1 MTSLREPDVAR
12 ETYRH
17 LRMFLVAL
25 AAFLL
30 IGSIFGLVF
39 FGRFEGSISANYLGP
54 LRDVFVGSFVGIAVC
69 LVAYRGRTLEDFA
82 LNLAG
87 FYALFVAFVPTDL
100 RDTLR
105 GIEDPAIREQMVNGI
120 RVSTISVLVAALV
133 LAVAEK
139 LTGNWPG
146 DALGSKPKKAKFF
159 YRMSWPF
166 AVAFV
171 ALLLW
176 RIWEGDDFAW
186 VHYAATFLLIISM
199 AVAVACNGWPQA
211 AGEDDL
217 PDQPLYKWIAV
228 GMTVGAVVVF
238 FLARWLFRGYHVAI
252 AEWFEIALFVAFWV
266 RETIGNWDAPPPTRD
281 PQPSVAGSRD
291 DDGAEASA

>member
-1 MTSLREPDVAR
+1 MAAPREADRAR

-17 LRMFLVAL
+17 LRMILVAL

-39 FGRFEGSISANYLGP
+39 FGKFEGSISASYLGP

-100 RDTLR
+100 QDTLR
-105 GIEDPAIREQMVNGI
+105 GIDDAAVREQMVNGI
-120 RVSTISVLVAALV
+120 RVSTCSVLVAAVVLV
-133 LAVAEK
+133 IAEK

-146 DALGSKPKKAKFF
+146 DALGSKPKKAKAF
-159 YRMSWPF
+159 YRLSWVL
-166 AVAFV
+166 AAAFV
-171 ALLLW
+171 VLLLF
-176 RIWEGDDFAW
+176 RIWEGDEFAW
-186 VHYAATFLLIISM
+186 IHYAATFLLIISM
-199 AVAVACNGWPQA
+199 AVAVACNGWPKA

-228 GMTVGAVVVF
+228 GMTAGGIVVV
-238 FLARWLFRGYHVAI
+238 LVAQWLFRGYHVAI
-252 AEWFEIALFVAFWV
+252 AEWFEIALFLAFWV
-266 RETIGNWDAPPPTRD
+266 RETVRNWDFPAKAAVQAPQVPAVD
-281 PQPSVAGSRD
+281 A
-291 DDGAEASA
+291 

>member
-1 MTSLREPDVAR
+1 MAALREADVAR

-17 LRMFLVAL
+17 LRMILVAL

-30 IGSIFGLVF
+30 IGSIFGLIF
-39 FGRFEGSISANYLGP
+39 FGKFEGSISANYLGP
-54 LRDVFVGSFVGIAVC
+54 LRDVFVAALVGIAVC

-100 RDTLR
+100 DDTLR
-105 GIEDPAIREQMVNGI
+105 GITDPAIREEMVNGI
-120 RVSTISVLVAALV
+120 RVSTISVLVAATVLV
-133 LAVAEK
+133 IAEK

-166 AVAFV
+166 LIAFV
-171 ALLLW
+171 ALVVY
-176 RIWEGDDFAW
+176 RIWEGDEFAW
-186 VHYAATFLLIISM
+186 IHYSATFLLIISM
-199 AVAVACNGWPQA
+199 AVAVACNGWPKA

-228 GMTVGAVVVF
+228 GMTLGGIVV
-238 FLARWLFRGYHVAI
+238 LALAYWLFRGYHVAI
-252 AEWFEIALFVAFWV
+252 AEWWEVALFLTFWV
-266 RETIGNWDAPPPTRD
+266 RETFRNWDSPARARKQAD
-281 PQPSVAGSRD
+281 AAAG
-291 DDGAEASA
+291 AV